1 VSTVISQS
9 DNPIPG
15 AEYQSELMA
24 RLLRELQKGPL
35 EFAKIVKDA
44 EGAYPL
50 EVMSALRLLEAEEKV
65 SFSES
70 GLWQVDH
77 RLNVTPSINSPVIER
92 TPVSKHLPE
101 PHPLDFDWRFTEE
114 TLLSLRTILRFA
126 RLESMAI
133 LGAPTLYKY
142 LVDSGTNAW
151 LYDKNPS
158 AIRYLQTEGYDS
170 VTECDLLKSAD
181 TSKQFQWVFAD
192 PPWYVEHYEAFLTVA
207 HGLLIPGGQLLLSML
222 PRLTRPLASSQRLH
236 IINYAAGLGFDL
248 IEVTRGALKYESPPF
263 ELEAL
268 RAEGIAIENWR
279 SGDLFSFVL
288 RSHELEPDSPAE
300 REASAPW
307 TTIELGSTTIRIK
320 SDHESQTE
328 RFSYEPVSQSGDTR
342 LHSVSRRSPS
352 RSRINLWTSRNVAL
366 IVSQRGTLIDALL
379 RVRDGD
385 STAEVLTVLTDKH
398 KLANIEVQK
407 LREVL
412 DILMTD
418 AGLL

>member
-1 VSTVISQS
+1 MSTVISQS

-70 GLWQVDH
+70 GLWEFDH
-77 RLNVTPSINSPVIER
+77 RLNVTPTITPPNIET
-92 TPVSKHLPE
+92 TPVSEHFPE

-126 RLESMAI
+126 RLEPMVI

-142 LVDSGTNAW
+142 LADSGANAW

-158 AIRYLQTEGYDS
+158 VIRYLQTEGYDS
-170 VTECDLLKSAD
+170 ITECDLLEYEES
-181 TSKQFQWVFAD
+181 SKQFQWVFAD
-192 PPWYVEHYEAFLTVA
+192 PPWYVDYYEAFLRA
-207 HGLLIPGGQLLLSML
+207 ARGLLIPGGHLLLSML

-236 IINYAAGLGFDL
+236 IIQHAAALGFDL
-248 IEVTRGALKYESPPF
+248 IEVNPGALKYESPPF

-288 RSHELEPDSPAE
+288 RSHDLEPDSPAE
-300 REASAPW
+300 KGVSDTW
-307 TTIELGSTTIRIK
+307 ITIELGKTTIRIK
-320 SDHESQTE
+320 NDDESPSEQFT
-328 RFSYEPVSQSGDTR
+328 YAPVSESGDSR

-366 IVSQRGTLIDALL
+366 VVSGRGPLVDALL
-379 RVRDGD
+379 RVKEGE
-385 STAEVLTVLTDKH
+385 STVEVLADLCDKY
-398 KLANIEVQK
+398 KLAKLEVRK

-412 DILMTD
+412 DLLMVD

>member
-1 VSTVISQS
+1 VSTVNPQS

-15 AEYQSELMA
+15 VEYQSELMA
-24 RLLRELQKGPL
+24 LLLRELLKGPV

-44 EGAYPL
+44 EGAYPS
-50 EVMSALRLLEAEEKV
+50 EVMSALRLLEAEERV

-77 RLNVTPSINSPVIER
+77 RSNVTPSTNPTNIE
-92 TPVSKHLPE
+92 TTTVSKYLPE

-114 TLLSLRTILRFA
+114 TLLSLRTLLRFA
-126 RLESMAI
+126 RLESIAI

-142 LVDSGTNAW
+142 LVDSAANAW

-158 AIRYLQTEGYDS
+158 VIRYLQTEGYDS
-170 VTECDLLKSAD
+170 VTECDLLKYEA

-192 PPWYVEHYEAFLTVA
+192 PPWYVEYYEAFLRA
-207 HGLLIPGGQLLLSML
+207 ACGLLVPGGHLLLSML
-222 PRLTRPLASSQRLH
+222 PRLTRPLASTHRLH
-236 IINYAAGLGFDL
+236 IIKYAAGLGFDL
-248 IEVTRGALKYESPPF
+248 IELERGALGYESPPF
-263 ELEAL
+263 EVEAL

-288 RSHELEPDSPAE
+288 RSHDLGPDSPAE
-300 REASAPW
+300 PEASASW

-320 SDHESQTE
+320 NDHESQTE
-328 RFSYEPVSQSGDTR
+328 KFTYEPVSESGDTR

-366 IVSQRGTLIDALL
+366 VVSKRETLVDALL
-379 RVRDGD
+379 RVRNGK
-385 STAEVLTVLTDKH
+385 SMAEVLSGVSDKYQ
-398 KLANIEVQK
+398 LADFEVK
-407 LREVL
+407 SLKDVIDL
-412 DILMTD
+412 LLAD